1 MSLSSNVTGC
11 QADQEEDTVVGE
23 EESAQV
29 EETKE
34 DVQLSKRAQKKLA
47 KRQQWLDSK
56 QERRAKEREKRKARM
71 ATRRAETDYQQTR
84 TESRKSL
91 KRAKMTD
98 SDCKVSVV
106 FDMQFGDL
114 MHDRDLGKCL
124 KQIARCYSYNRRL
137 AAPLQLYM
145 TSHCGAVEAALG
157 RNDGYRN
164 WDLHFSSE
172 HYSQQFSKE
181 NLVYLTAESEEV
193 LEKLDEDKVYV
204 IGGLV
209 DHNHHKGLCH
219 EKATELGIPTARLP
233 IDEFIALKTRKVGR

>member
-1 MSLSSNVTGC
+1 
-11 QADQEEDTVVGE
+11 
-23 EESAQV
+23 
-29 EETKE
+29 
-34 DVQLSKRAQKKLA
+34 
-47 KRQQWLDSK
+47 
-56 QERRAKEREKRKARM
+56 
-71 ATRRAETDYQQTR
+71 
-84 TESRKSL
+84 
-91 KRAKMTD
+91 
-98 SDCKVSVV
+98 
-106 FDMQFGDL
+106 
-114 MHDRDLGKCL
+114 
-124 KQIARCYSYNRRL
+124 
-137 AAPLQLYM
+137 M

-181 NLVYLTAESEEV
+181 RLVYLTAESEEV
-193 LEKLDEDKVYV
+193 LEVCPVINTRYLFTLFQHFKKLDEDKVYV